1 MTTFNVT
8 ESTTTVTT
16 TNDVT
21 TITID
26 NAGIQGISGI
36 GYTGVT
42 STSTITI
49 GLGLK
54 TFTLVA
60 GYAGAFITGMRIRA
74 IHSDTPTYYLE
85 GTANYVGAGTLI
97 LTVDKF
103 NGSGSHNSWAF
114 ASAGEVGQTGATG
127 DSGVVSVTSP
137 ITNSGSSSSAIIG
150 IDLTNIA
157 QRNSANTFTVGG
169 HLITNAATA
178 IVPLA
183 IRGAASQ
190 SANLQEWQNSGG
202 TALVRISAAGS
213 FLTSARIVAGD
224 TTTAPAQLTAV
235 STDPALVAIVTRGAT
250 SQTANLQEWQNSG
263 GTALASISSA
273 GLLSTPQLTLTSGN
287 IIGSGGQTT
296 MVIGASRNTQF
307 ASAALSAGGGAGVIG
322 IANATTVPTTNPT
335 GGGILYVEAGALKYR
350 GSSGTITTLGAA

>member
-26 NAGIQGISGI
+26 NAGIQGAQGAN
-36 GYTGVT
+36 GT
-42 STSTITI
+42 SATIT
-49 GLGLK
+49 
-54 TFTLVA
+54 A
-60 GYAGAFITGMRIRA
+60 
-74 IHSDTPTYYLE
+74 
-85 GTANYVGAGTLI
+85 GTATSLASTALPTVTNTGTSSAAIFNFGIPSGVQGA
-97 LTVDKF
+97 
-103 NGSGSHNSWAF
+103 
-114 ASAGEVGQTGATG
+114 
-127 DSGVVSVTSP
+127 SGVVSVTSP
-137 ITNSGSSSSAIIG
+137 ITNSGSSGSAIVG

-190 SANLQEWQNSGG
+190 SADLLQ
-202 TALVRISAAGS
+202 I
-213 FLTSARIVAGD
+213 
-224 TTTAPAQLTAV
+224 
-235 STDPALVAIVTRGAT
+235 
-250 SQTANLQEWQNSG
+250 QNSG
-263 GTALASISSA
+263 GTALASISSTGA
-273 GLLSTPQLTLTSGN
+273 IRAVALQGTSDG
-287 IIGSGGQTT
+287 
-296 MVIGASRNTQF
+296 
-307 ASAALSAGGGAGVIG
+307 LSAITTSSNRNLQLFSATTSIGGGAGVLG
-322 IANATTVPTTNPT
+322 IANASTVPTSNPT